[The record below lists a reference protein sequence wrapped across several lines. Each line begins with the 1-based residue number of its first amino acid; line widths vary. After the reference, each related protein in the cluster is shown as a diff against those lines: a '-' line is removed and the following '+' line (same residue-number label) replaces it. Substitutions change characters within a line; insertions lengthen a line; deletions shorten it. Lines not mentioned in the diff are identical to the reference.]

1 MPTLGILFGG
11 SRRLATSTR
20 LLCVSRLDRLTFR
33 SMKDCYAL
41 LISRFAH
48 DRCSFVTLVTPGVLE
63 SISPKRLFALTS
75 TLCRLLANR
84 SVPIESPDSI
94 DCQAVIREI
103 THADHETPAD
113 LLDAICFIDE
123 LANAVAV
130 ELLLDRVPATHWV
143 SNASVSIRQQT
154 SLLRLG

>member
-1 MPTLGILFGG
+1 MDGGWDAHAWNFSRG
-11 SRRLATSTR
+11 SRRLATSNR

-41 LISRFAH
+41 LISSLHH
-48 DRCSFVTLVTPGVLE
+48 DRCSFATLVTPRCARVHFPLAIVR
-63 SISPKRLFALTS
+63 STS
-75 TLCRLLANR
+75 TYAGFFANR

-113 LLDAICFIDE
+113 LLDAICLIDE

-130 ELLLDRVPATHWV
+130 ELLLDRVPATHW
-143 SNASVSIRQQT
+143 S
-154 SLLRLG
+154 